1 MPALV
6 LDHVSKHFGKAQ
18 ALNDVSFAV
27 EAGEIVGLVGPNGA
41 GKTTAMQIAVGFL
54 LPSSGGGSLMGHR
67 FGDAKARQLLG
78 FVPDAPVFFAGNAF
92 DALRFAAQLH
102 DVTPTREAMERV
114 LTRVGL
120 TEWKRDVR
128 RFSRGMQQRLALAQ
142 ALVHSP
148 RMLILDEPASAL
160 DPQGVLEVRALLKE
174 LRAEGAAI
182 LLSSHQLSEV
192 ALVSDRI
199 AFLHEGRLLRYGRL
213 DELIG
218 STEQV
223 EVVLRSFA
231 PDAEFV
237 ARWGEPNGAG
247 AWRIPSKGDERFSG
261 RRVGTRRRAD
271 ERDAGAWRS
280 DQPVSGM
287 DRQRGSSMKPLMKS
301 LRIARA
307 IAVDESLAVAA
318 AGVVAVGHGGDA
330 AGWRAASCA

>member
-27 EAGEIVGLVGPNGA
+27 DAGEIVGLVGPNGA

-54 LPSSGGGSLMGHR
+54 LPSSGGGWLMGHR

-92 DALRFAAQLH
+92 DALRFAAQLN

-223 EVVLRSFA
+223 EVVLRSFS

-247 AWRIPSKGDERFSG
+247 AWRIPSKG
-261 RRVGTRRRAD
+261 TRD
-271 ERDAGAWRS
+271 FLEDAWARGAELMS
-280 DQPVSGM
+280 VTPVRGDLTSLFLEWTGSEA
-287 DRQRGSSMKPLMKS
+287 RQ
-301 LRIARA
+301 
-307 IAVDESLAVAA
+307 
-318 AGVVAVGHGGDA
+318 
-330 AGWRAASCA
+330 